1 MDESYKDKQ
10 EQVEEKDKKMN
21 EPEDDAYERLKQASD
36 RDEAAVKINDNS
48 LRRLKNDI
56 KYIDNIRVSDK
67 EKIISECFSL
77 HNIFDFIQ
85 KDIEYLK
92 DEIKEYDHSV
102 DETKNLF
109 NYLLKEEK
117 RIDKFINL
125 IKKDLFWA
133 KYVTNLFVIYCEN
146 IIREK
151 DFSMEEPFRFIVE
164 KDTLT
169 KLTLNT
175 PRKAKGVL
183 ITMGLSRFK
192 KYHFL
197 KNLFTGSVFIMWLK
211 EKGFFSSKEKELS
224 KYIDDETNF
233 FKLDSNPMEGL
244 NKYRKEII
252 DLLRSMKKE
261 NPPVDKAAKE
271 EEKKSEE
278 DLRGDNM
285 SFNINKSVFGK
296 ESCIIDLKDPSIM
309 SSESFTT
316 LSGMTNIDEATKTI
330 KQPIF
335 FMDQV
340 SRNKSYY
347 EGRAIMAAIKSKY
360 VEEKLRAGL
369 LQGELEHP
377 DPKLGVERFMKV
389 DPDNVSHVI
398 QNMEVKNG
406 NEIIGTMTFIPP
418 KGDWVW
424 QWIKAGANMAFS
436 IRIYTPNFKVVKN
449 SNGEEYTEKFG
460 EMQFITFDCVRMP
473 GFYYARM
480 ANPDQYDNRVISKE
494 DVNRFNEDVKKSVES
509 DKVYYESIVSNKD
522 IEDILVSQ
530 ESFGSF
536 QDRFGIDLRSAKIE
550 YLENGLINIRTSPT
564 RKISINADAYKVN
577 SILGRKNVF

>member
-10 EQVEEKDKKMN
+10 EQVEEKSKKMT

-92 DEIKEYDHSV
+92 DEIKEYNHSV

-109 NYLLKEEK
+109 NFLLKREK

-125 IKKDLFWA
+125 IKKDLFWV

-146 IIREK
+146 VIREK
-151 DFSMEEPFRFIVE
+151 EFSMEEPFRFIVE
-164 KDTLT
+164 RDTLT

-175 PRKAKGVL
+175 PRKSKGVL

-211 EKGFFSSKEKELS
+211 EKDFFSSKEKELS

-261 NPPVDKAAKE
+261 NPPVDKAAE

-316 LSGMTNIDEATKTI
+316 LAGMTNIDEATKTI

-509 DKVYYESIVSNKD
+509 DKIYYESIVSNKD

-536 QDRFGIDLRSAKIE
+536 RDRFGIDLKNAKIE